1 MSDGDWTV
9 RIEKASS
16 DADKVKLHND
26 RFNVWNT
33 FINSFAEKH
42 NLSIK
47 IEERPSDGAS
57 AFEKLVVG
65 KGNTFAKKTLY
76 ENQTP
81 VVVFDAGFGS
91 MDATSDLDISV
102 VSTNIN
108 VLTEWIQYLHE
119 QQKKI
124 NITFTRYWDSNFY
137 FVPGIVVKSKL
148 VLKLQIEIEKA
159 LPKKETMIRDAEM
172 IENYTKAYADK
183 TSIKMGEY
191 YVFPNADADGFNKDV
206 EIKQYEAMEYFANIC
221 LNVEDNHQQINTD
234 LACTKIEG
242 LICAGSL
249 VICGVFGKELQ
260 KKYMGKMENSQP
272 WRLVT
277 AFEMLWNL
285 KIHMDG
291 NNVKTKY
298 LERLDNVLKKGDNT
312 CTENIRNKITEN
324 IKKIKKEHK
333 MTPLPGVLSLINMVI
348 EDEQNGT
355 QCPEETTEIK
365 NRTLEDNIE
374 LLKQMITKYANSDS
388 VGTTPVTDPPVA
400 NFITYCVKECMFNSP

>member
-1 MSDGDWTV
+1 M
-9 RIEKASS
+9 
-16 DADKVKLHND
+16 
-26 RFNVWNT
+26 
-33 FINSFAEKH
+33 
-42 NLSIK
+42 
-47 IEERPSDGAS
+47 
-57 AFEKLVVG
+57 
-65 KGNTFAKKTLY
+65 
-76 ENQTP
+76 
-81 VVVFDAGFGS
+81 
-91 MDATSDLDISV
+91 
-102 VSTNIN
+102 
-108 VLTEWIQYLHE
+108 
-119 QQKKI
+119 
-124 NITFTRYWDSNFY
+124 
-137 FVPGIVVKSKL
+137 PGIVVKSKL

-159 LPKKETMIRDAEM
+159 LPYKETMIRDAEM

-191 YVFPNADADGFNKDV
+191 YVFPNADAVEFNKDV

-221 LNVEDNHQQINTD
+221 LNVKDNHQQINTD

-312 CTENIRNKITEN
+312 CTEEIRNKSTEN

-355 QCPEETTEIK
+355 ECPEETSEIK
-365 NRTLEDNIE
+365 TRTLENNIE
-374 LLKQMITKYANSDS
+374 LLKNLITKYANSDI
-388 VGTTPVTDPPVA
+388 VGTISNTDPSVA
-400 NFITYCVKECMFNSP
+400 NFITYCVKECVFNSP

>member
-1 MSDGDWTV
+1 MSDGDWAS
-9 RIEKASS
+9 RIKQASS

-57 AFEKLVVG
+57 AFEKLVVA

-137 FVPGIVVKSKL
+137 FVPGIAKESNL
-148 VLKLQIEIEKA
+148 VPKIQVELEKA
-159 LPKKETMIRDAEM
+159 LPNKETMVRDAEM
-172 IENYTKAYADK
+172 IEKYTKAYADK
-183 TSIKMGEY
+183 TSMELGKY
-191 YVFPNADADGFNKDV
+191 FVFPNTDAVGFNKYA
-206 EIKQYEAMEYFANIC
+206 EIQQYEAMKHFSIIC
-221 LNVEDNHQQINTD
+221 LKEKDNHQQISND

-260 KKYMGKMENSQP
+260 KKYIGKMENSQP

-312 CTENIRNKITEN
+312 CTEEIRNKITED
-324 IKKIKKEHK
+324 IKEKKKHK
-333 MTPLPGVLSLINMVI
+333 TTPLSDVLSFINMVI

-355 QCPEETTEIK
+355 ECPEETSEIK
-365 NRTLEDNIE
+365 TRTLENNIE
-374 LLKQMITKYANSDS
+374 LLKNLITKYANSDS
-388 VGTTPVTDPPVA
+388 VGTISNTDPSVA
-400 NFITYCVKECMFNSP
+400 NFITYCVKECVFNSP